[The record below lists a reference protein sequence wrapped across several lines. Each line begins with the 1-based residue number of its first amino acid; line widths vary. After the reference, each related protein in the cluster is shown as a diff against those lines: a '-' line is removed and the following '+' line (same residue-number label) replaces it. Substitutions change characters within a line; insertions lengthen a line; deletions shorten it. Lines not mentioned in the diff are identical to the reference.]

1 MRSDYDDEHTVVNAR
16 QSQRQAPRQAP
27 PATPVPRKLPA
38 FVPAETVVPV
48 VTYREQ
54 NQNLGRAL
62 ESLEQSVM
70 ERMPRRPE
78 STPVP
83 AAMPRLQ
90 PRGALT
96 VVFGCR
102 GGSGATTLA
111 INTAAQ
117 L

>member
-16 QSQRQAPRQAP
+16 PSQRQAPRQAP
-27 PATPVPRKLPA
+27 PQTPAPMAPRGRAAPSENRTELGKLPA

-83 AAMPRLQ
+83 AAMPRL
-90 PRGALT
+90 
-96 VVFGCR
+96 
-102 GGSGATTLA
+102 
-111 INTAAQ
+111 
-117 L
+117 